1 VTNPQ
6 TMNSYHVF
14 GGVLRSELAFPE
26 LDVAERGDPDWTLT
40 VTFTPA
46 PDVPLGP
53 QLGEDRVDVDVLV
66 HSYATPSGFRLVYD
80 DTGVFDVSEGGR
92 AIRWHRPP
100 SADLEAGRL
109 DVLGRVL
116 ALAELRG
123 LVGRE
128 VSISDWLVVTQE
140 RINAFADTTDDH
152 QWIHVDVERAT
163 AETPFGTTIAHGFLT
178 LSLLSGLM
186 RNAVTI
192 DGPRMTLNY
201 GFNRVRFVSPVPSG
215 SRIRARVVLGRL
227 DDLADSTQVTWNVTV
242 VPVCA
247 KQITGV
253 DPTGK
258 NDPDCGL
265 QLIAGMVSPFSP
277 VVVVP
282 QKPVPVGV
290 L

>member
-1 VTNPQ
+1 MT
-6 TMNSYHVF
+6 
-14 GGVLRSELAFPE
+14 
-26 LDVAERGDPDWTLT
+26 
-40 VTFTPA
+40 
-46 PDVPLGP
+46 
-53 QLGEDRVDVDVLV
+53 
-66 HSYATPSGFRLVYD
+66 
-80 DTGVFDVSEGGR
+80 
-92 AIRWHRPP
+92 
-100 SADLEAGRL
+100 
-109 DVLGRVL
+109 VL
-116 ALAELRG
+116 ALAELGG

-242 VPVCA
+242 EREGGDKPC
-247 KQITGV
+247 
-253 DPTGK
+253 
-258 NDPDCGL
+258 
-265 QLIAGMVSPFSP
+265 
-277 VVVVP
+277 VVAEWIVRYYP
-282 QKPVPVGV
+282 R
-290 L
+290 

>member
-1 VTNPQ
+1 MT
-6 TMNSYHVF
+6 
-14 GGVLRSELAFPE
+14 
-26 LDVAERGDPDWTLT
+26 
-40 VTFTPA
+40 
-46 PDVPLGP
+46 
-53 QLGEDRVDVDVLV
+53 
-66 HSYATPSGFRLVYD
+66 
-80 DTGVFDVSEGGR
+80 
-92 AIRWHRPP
+92 
-100 SADLEAGRL
+100 
-109 DVLGRVL
+109 VL

-128 VSISDWLVVTQE
+128 VSISDWLLVTQE

-163 AETPFGTTIAHGFLT
+163 AETRFGTTIAHGFLT

-242 VPVCA
+242 EREGGDKPC
-247 KQITGV
+247 
-253 DPTGK
+253 
-258 NDPDCGL
+258 
-265 QLIAGMVSPFSP
+265 
-277 VVVVP
+277 VVAEWIVRYYP
-282 QKPVPVGV
+282 R
-290 L
+290 

>member
-1 VTNPQ
+1 MT
-6 TMNSYHVF
+6 
-14 GGVLRSELAFPE
+14 
-26 LDVAERGDPDWTLT
+26 
-40 VTFTPA
+40 
-46 PDVPLGP
+46 
-53 QLGEDRVDVDVLV
+53 
-66 HSYATPSGFRLVYD
+66 
-80 DTGVFDVSEGGR
+80 
-92 AIRWHRPP
+92 
-100 SADLEAGRL
+100 
-109 DVLGRVL
+109 VL
-116 ALAELRG
+116 ALAELGG

-227 DDLADSTQVTWNVTV
+227 DDLADSTQATWNVTV
-242 VPVCA
+242 EREGGDKP
-247 KQITGV
+247 
-253 DPTGK
+253 
-258 NDPDCGL
+258 
-265 QLIAGMVSPFSP
+265 S
-277 VVVVP
+277 VVAEWIVRYYP
-282 QKPVPVGV
+282 H
-290 L
+290 